1 MCLGLA
7 QSHSVSI
14 VADSA
19 EATGLKWVA
28 AGGGGKV
35 LQVVQGTLT
44 SNQSTTST
52 SFAAIGLSV
61 SITPSSATSKVMIIC
76 SLPKTAMTCSANA
89 TDIRGQLKLLVST
102 TELQRIEMGEENFP
116 TSSNKTWNSANT
128 FSYLDSPATTSAT
141 TYSVESRVI
150 TSNTTLLM
158 EASATQIFSIVAMEI
173 GA

>member
-1 MCLGLA
+1 
-7 QSHSVSI
+7 
-14 VADSA
+14 
-19 EATGLKWVA
+19 
-28 AGGGGKV
+28 
-35 LQVVQGTLT
+35 
-44 SNQSTTST
+44 
-52 SFAAIGLSV
+52 
-61 SITPSSATSKVMIIC
+61 
-76 SLPKTAMTCSANA
+76 MTCSANA